1 MSLKFDSPV
10 YKRKRIIIEG
20 DMDEDEETAA
30 EKPVISET
38 KDENL
43 GNISVVSEA
52 AIEVVEEVK
61 SSNDSLCFIKTN
73 IVVSRVLRRLTS
85 TAIANWLACFV
96 NNDCAEGQ
104 LISDNTKSFD
114 DWEVLCSSSNF
125 TFYKRFGDHN
135 TWNFVRRTPV
145 FSTITYLFDF
155 KSEDKQSNAVML
167 TINTKKDQIQQ
178 VYPAFL
184 TDIEEAAFML
194 KQLILIAVAD
204 AFNSS
209 SGEILFYVDETA
221 PSMRGRLKLFATKH
235 LKFFRPRGGSSHCI
249 FLKDLLAQSFD
260 VN

>member
-10 YKRKRIIIEG
+10 HKRKRIIIEG
-20 DMDEDEETAA
+20 DMKRIIIEGDMDEVEETAA
-30 EKPVISET
+30 EKPVISKT
-38 KDENL
+38 KNEK
-43 GNISVVSEA
+43 I
-52 AIEVVEEVK
+52 EEVK
-61 SSNDSLCFIKTN
+61 SSNDSLCVIKTN
-73 IVVSRVLRRLTS
+73 IVVSRVLRRLTT

-96 NNDCAEGQ
+96 NNDCAEVE
-104 LISDNTKSFD
+104 LISENTKSFN
-114 DWEVLCSSSNF
+114 DWEVLCSSNNF

-155 KSEDKQSNAVML
+155 KSEDKKSNAVML

-184 TDIEEAAFML
+184 TDIEEASFML

-204 AFNSS
+204 AFKSS

-221 PSMRGRLKLFATKH
+221 PSIRGRLKFFATKH